1 MVNEKWQLRS
11 TKIGLIP
18 VIAMAVLIV
27 FLAFLNAGGPV
38 YNPPYLT
45 FILTLLFVLVIDIAV
60 AYVSARAYLSSGSL
74 NILLLGAAILI
85 TGISTM
91 FAIWVLDPNVP
102 PFLTGNQAI
111 SLNNISILIGAVLLL
126 LSAITASA
134 RTTTVELARRKTIL
148 VTIYTL
154 AFVAFF
160 VVSVL
165 AFFNQFPVF
174 LTSSGPTGTRIAV
187 LTATVVLVLASGLW
201 FGLRYLQNHSS
212 ILYWYTLALVLY
224 ALDLITAVFIVH
236 LGDILTWT
244 TRLALYLS
252 STYFLLALQSRESKR
267 EIVVGRADR
276 WANAFRSDPRQIDSL
291 FINMRNSLLYGKLIM
306 NSAGKPVDVVVLD
319 VNQAFEK
326 EIGVRKEDVVGQNVT
341 EVFPALKADAT
352 DWIAPYVRAAMDEES
367 FSFERFS
374 TTPKKWYQITI
385 YSPRKGYFVSI
396 SEDITER
403 KKVETEVARLASFPR
418 LNPHPVLEFDMTGNL
433 LYANPSAESMFPDIW
448 KAGLA
453 HPFFSDW
460 ENIAETLRKEKRETM
475 GRELNLQDNWFY
487 QQFVLVPELGSIRI
501 YSVIINNLKNVENEL
516 RHSNAELQQFAYL
529 SSHDLQ
535 EPLRMMVSF
544 ISLLEKRYRNELDP
558 LALEYI
564 NNALEGGSRMRQLID
579 DLLEYSRIETKA
591 KPFAPVDMKEVME
604 STIKVLR
611 MPIDECRADLY
622 IEPMPTIM
630 ADGSQMEQV
639 MQNLISNSLKFRGP
653 ERPMVHISATEGK
666 EDYTFSVKD
675 NGIGLNTV
683 YADKIFQMFQR
694 LHTKDKYAGT
704 GVGLAIVKKIVERH
718 GGHVWVESEEGKG
731 ATFFFTI
738 PKTVKGD

>member
-1 MVNEKWQLRS
+1 M
-11 TKIGLIP
+11 
-18 VIAMAVLIV
+18 
-27 FLAFLNAGGPV
+27 
-38 YNPPYLT
+38 
-45 FILTLLFVLVIDIAV
+45 FV
-60 AYVSARAYLSSGSL
+60 
-74 NILLLGAAILI
+74 
-85 TGISTM
+85 
-91 FAIWVLDPNVP
+91 
-102 PFLTGNQAI
+102 
-111 SLNNISILIGAVLLL
+111 
-126 LSAITASA
+126 
-134 RTTTVELARRKTIL
+134 RRL
-148 VTIYTL
+148 C
-154 AFVAFF
+154 
-160 VVSVL
+160 VL
-165 AFFNQFPVF
+165 AFFDQFPDF
-174 LTSSGPTGTRIAV
+174 LTSCGPTAFRIAA
-187 LTATVVLVLASGLW
+187 LTAAVVLVLASGLW
-201 FGLRYLQNHSS
+201 FGVRYLQNRSS
-212 ILYWYTLALVLY
+212 ILYWYTLALAMY
-224 ALDLITAVFIVH
+224 GLDLFSAVFIVH
-236 LGDILTWT
+236 LGDSLTWA

-252 STYFLLALQSRESKR
+252 SIIFPAGISEPGIEDGDNAGLAE
-267 EIVVGRADR
+267 R
-276 WANAFRSDPRQIDSL
+276 WANAFRNDREKIDSL
-291 FINMRNSLLYGKLIM
+291 FTKMRNGVLYGKIIM
-306 NSAGKPVDVVVLD
+306 DGKENRSTWCMLD
-319 VNQAFEK
+319 MNHAFEK
-326 EIGVRKEDVVGQNVT
+326 EIGARKEDVVGQNVT
-341 EVFPALKADAT
+341 QVFPALKADAT

-374 TTPKKWYQITI
+374 TTPKKWYQITV

-418 LNPHPVLEFDMTGNL
+418 LNPHPVLEFDMTRNL
-433 LYANPSAESMFPDIW
+433 LYANPSSEMMFPGIR
-448 KAGLA
+448 KVGLA

-460 ENIAETLRKEKRETM
+460 ENIAETLKKEKRGTI
-475 GRELNLQDNWFY
+475 GRELNLEDNWFY

-501 YSVIINNLKNVENEL
+501 YSIIINNLKDVENEL

-535 EPLRMMVSF
+535 EPLRMMVSY
-544 ISLLEKRYRNELDP
+544 ISLLEKRYRNDLDP

-564 NNALEGGSRMRQLID
+564 NNALEGGTRMRQLID
-579 DLLEYSRIETKA
+579 DLLEYSRIETQA
-591 KPFAPVDMKEVME
+591 KPFAPVDMKDVME

-611 MPIDECRADLY
+611 IPIEECRADLY

-630 ADGSQMEQV
+630 ADGSQIEQV

-718 GGHVWVESEEGKG
+718 GGHVWVVSEEGKG
-731 ATFFFTI
+731 ATFSFTI